1 MFFDSILK
9 IVSLSLEQL
18 AADEYCGTGAEQDLR
33 NIRKE
38 YVAKGI
44 TFIAAAIGSDKEAI
58 KRCYGEQCFLDITD
72 LKQFPL
78 TIAKLIAKYAIE

>member
-1 MFFDSILK
+1 MDTILIAEMSICIL
-9 IVSLSLEQL
+9 L
-18 AADEYCGTGAEQDLR
+18 QDLR

-72 LKQFPL
+72 C
-78 TIAKLIAKYAIE
+78 AIRS